1 MEGPEIQ
8 SAEAIIDNGSY
19 GKRVVRFE
27 TGRLAKQ
34 AAGSALVSID
44 EETSMLSATAV
55 GKNPR
60 EGFDF
65 FPLTVDVEERMY
77 AAGRIPGS
85 FFRREGRPSTDAI
98 LTCRL
103 IDRPLRPAFGKG
115 IRNEVQVVVTV
126 LSIAPD
132 EIYNTVAI
140 NAASM
145 STSLSGMPF
154 QGPVGGVRMALMP
167 GENGNHQWIAFPK
180 HSQIENAVFDMA
192 VAGRVVTT
200 ADGSEDVAIMMVEA
214 EATDNSWELVK
225 GQGAVAPTEELV
237 SEGIEASKAYIKAL
251 CDAQA
256 DLVVRAGKPAMELP
270 RFGGYGE
277 DATQAVEEFV
287 GNRLAEVYSIAGK
300 QEREAATDELHQ
312 SVLAELTGE
321 GKPFAD
327 RKDEI
332 NGAYQ
337 ALTKQTVRQ
346 RILKDEVRIDGR
358 GLTDI
363 RELTAEVEVLPRVHG
378 SAIFERGETQIMGV
392 TTLNML
398 KLEQQ
403 IDSLSPVKHKRYIH
417 HYNFPPYSTGETG
430 RVGSPKR
437 REIGHGALAERAI
450 TPVLPSREEFPY
462 AIRQVSEALGS
473 NGSTSMGSVCAAT
486 LSLLNA
492 GVPLRAPV
500 AGIAM
505 GLVSDTVDGET
516 RYAALTDILGA
527 EDALGDMDFK
537 VAGTSEFVTAI
548 QLDTKLDGIPAS
560 VLTAALSQA
569 REARLYI
576 LNVLTSAIDAP
587 DEMSEFAPRVISV
600 NVPVSKIGEVI
611 GPKGKMINQIQEDT
625 GTDISIEDDGTVYIG
640 AVDGPSAEAARSAIN
655 AIANPQVPEVGERY
669 LGTVVKT
676 TTFGA
681 FISLTPGKDGLLH
694 ISEMRTLND
703 NKRVN
708 EVDDVVSVG
717 QKVQV
722 EITKVDDRG
731 KLSLAPVVADQD
743 KAEELESEPVNE
755 S

>member
-8 SAEAIIDNGSY
+8 SAEAVIDNGSY

-27 TGRLAKQ
+27 TGRLARQ
-34 AAGSALVSID
+34 AAGSAMVYID

-55 GKNPR
+55 GKHPR

-115 IRNEVQVVVTV
+115 LRNEVQVVVTV
-126 LSIAPD
+126 TSITPD

-145 STSLSGMPF
+145 STTLSGLPF
-154 QGPVGGVRMALMP
+154 QGPVGGVRMALMAQ
-167 GENGNHQWIAFPK
+167 ENGSHQWIAFPK
-180 HSQIENAVFDMA
+180 HSQLENAVFDMA
-192 VAGRVVTT
+192 VAGRVVSTK
-200 ADGSEDVAIMMVEA
+200 DGASDVAIMMVEA
-214 EATDNSWELVK
+214 EATDNAWELIK

-237 SEGIEASKAYIKAL
+237 AEGLEASKPFIKAL

-256 DLVVRAGKPAMELP
+256 DLASRTARPELDLP
-270 RFGGYGE
+270 RFGGYGD
-277 DATQAVEEFV
+277 DAAEAVKDFV
-287 GNRLAEVYSIAGK
+287 GERMAEVYSIAGK

-312 SVLAELTGE
+312 STLAELTGE
-321 GKPFAD
+321 GKAFEGRAD
-327 RKDEI
+327 EV

-346 RILKDEVRIDGR
+346 RILKDKVRIDGR

-363 RELTAEVEVLPRVHG
+363 RQLSAEVDVLPRVHG
-378 SAIFERGETQIMGV
+378 SALFERGETQIMGV

-403 IDSLSPVKHKRYIH
+403 IDSLAPVKHKRYIH

-473 NGSTSMGSVCAAT
+473 NGSTSMGSVCAST
-486 LSLLNA
+486 LSLYNA

-505 GLVSDTVDGET
+505 GLVSDTVNGEVQ
-516 RYAALTDILGA
+516 YAALTDILGA

-560 VLTAALSQA
+560 VLASALTQA

-576 LNVLTSAIDAP
+576 LDVLTSAIDAP

-640 AVDGPSAEAARSAIN
+640 ATDGPSAEAARSAIN

-681 FISLTPGKDGLLH
+681 FVSLTPGKDGLLH
-694 ISEMRTLND
+694 ISEMRKLND

-731 KLSLAPVVADQD
+731 KLSLAPVVA
-743 KAEELESEPVNE
+743 ESEAPAE
-755 S
+755 SSDDEN